1 MKPDDASW
9 RSSSIVGN
17 PAHPVSADTKIIVE
31 IVFMKR
37 FSTTCR

>member
-17 PAHPVSADTKIIVE
+17 PAHPVSAATKIIVAM
-31 IVFMKR
+31 VFIK
-37 FSTTCR
+37 